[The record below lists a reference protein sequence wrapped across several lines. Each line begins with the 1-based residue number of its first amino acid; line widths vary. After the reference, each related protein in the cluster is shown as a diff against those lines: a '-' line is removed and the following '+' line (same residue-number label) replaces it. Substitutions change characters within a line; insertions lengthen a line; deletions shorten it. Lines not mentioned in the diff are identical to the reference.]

1 MSIQSKGG
9 IQRAKN
15 LTQAERSKIAS
26 DAANA
31 RWNGTAK
38 QGFELKCASGKSP
51 ACMKKITVVAASQDQ
66 ANRVVIRLNWLIL
79 HDHEKIYGYMCHE
92 CVKAHGEGTA

>member
-9 IQRAKN
+9 IARARS
-15 LTQAERSKIAS
+15 LTKKRLSEIAS
-26 DAANA
+26 QAANA
-31 RWNGTAK
+31 RWNGTA
-38 QGFELKCASGKSP
+38 QQAFELKCASGKSP

-79 HDHEKIYGYMCHE
+79 HDHEKIYGHMCHE
-92 CVKAHGEGTA
+92 CVKAHGDTA